1 MRSPTNCYLVSLAF
15 ADLLLL
21 LSAAVPTIAE
31 YYLIVDQFIFGAL
44 ACSVLVFCQYLGFNL
59 SSMSITALTA
69 ERYVAICQP
78 MKAQSLCTVG
88 RAKKIIAVLWL
99 FGFCYSAPWLGLATT
114 RAKEGAEEIEQCTFT
129 LDRRQYL
136 AYYMADLLVMYLTP
150 VVVNAVLYGFIA
162 NTLYKSNPASL
173 ASVPFGMPT
182 TTAVVTTNTAG
193 SRSTSQSSKMS
204 HVSSCKNILKAKGVI
219 DCNHPIGGGIK
230 RNIYHEAEVQ
240 PKTTEKKRK
249 LRFNLSN
256 MKQNL
261 LHSVEG
267 STSHLMLKNHLS
279 EHRDDSSLLKRE
291 SDKSTKKHQGDSK
304 RNSRKDLSEQSK
316 DSMSSPGAKS
326 QRKKRGTEVFRGS
339 KDTPL
344 KENTSPS
351 MIHMSRSLE
360 HLGMFRRSFIVT
372 TGQSASDENI
382 KGDAHR
388 RTFLEAENKAGSDLQ
403 PGRGAE
409 LPNASRSLPLQ
420 SSSSSSSPSVESTTK
435 CKRSS
440 NFDEI
445 NETCPHVAI
454 SDEHHISSGKEIFQV
469 NLPNSRHM
477 SSTLPST
484 LAILTTPAS
493 CSTGRQL
500 TLKARRLS
508 KSVPLMTIP
517 EGVRA
522 AGTVGTSSRF
532 WSVGSRMNLAA
543 SSILNRDKNKVTF
556 SLSSSSSSS
565 THNFSTRLQVVS
577 RLTLF

>member
-44 ACSVLVFCQYLGFNL
+44 ACSVMVFCQYLGFNL
-59 SSMSITALTA
+59 SSLSITALTA

-114 RAKEGAEEIEQCTFT
+114 RAKKGDEEIEQCTFT

-150 VVVNAVLYGFIA
+150 VVVNAVLYAFIA

-173 ASVPFGMPT
+173 ASGPFGMQT
-182 TTAVVTTNTAG
+182 TTAVNATTTS
-193 SRSTSQSSKMS
+193 SRSTSQSSKTS
-204 HVSSCKNILKAKGVI
+204 RVSSCKNILKAKGVL
-219 DCNHPIGGGIK
+219 DCNHPIGDGIK
-230 RNIYHEAEVQ
+230 PITYYDVEVQ
-240 PKTTEKKRK
+240 PKAEVKRK

-261 LHSVEG
+261 LHPAEG
-267 STSHLMLKNHLS
+267 STKHLMLSNLS
-279 EHRDDSSLLKRE
+279 EIRDDDSILLKRE
-291 SDKSTKKHQGDSK
+291 NDKSTKKHQCDSR
-304 RNSRKDLSEQSK
+304 RNSRKDSREQSK
-316 DSMSSPGAKS
+316 DSTSSPGAKS
-326 QRKKRGTEVFRGS
+326 QRKKRGAEVYRGS
-339 KDTPL
+339 KHAPL

-351 MIHMSRSLE
+351 MIHESRSLE
-360 HLGMFRRSFIVT
+360 HLGMFRRSFIAT

-382 KGDAHR
+382 KGEAHR
-388 RTFLEAENKAGSDLQ
+388 RAFLKAENKAGSDLQ
-403 PGRGAE
+403 PGRGDE
-409 LPNASRSLPLQ
+409 LPNVSRTLPLPS

-435 CKRSS
+435 YRKRSCD
-440 NFDEI
+440 FDFKVTK
-445 NETCPHVAI
+445 NNPNAAL
-454 SDEHHISSGKEIFQV
+454 SDEDQISSGNEIFQV
-469 NLPNSRHM
+469 NLPNSTYT

-484 LAILTTPAS
+484 LAILTTPACS
-493 CSTGRQL
+493 STGRQL

-508 KSVPLMTIP
+508 KSVPFMAIP
-517 EGVRA
+517 EGVKGAER
-522 AGTVGTSSRF
+522 VGTSSGF

-543 SSILNRDKNKVTF
+543 STILNKDKSKVTF
-556 SLSSSSSSS
+556 SLSSSSASSN
-565 THNFSTRLQVVS
+565 HNFSTRLQVV
-577 RLTLF
+577 TC